1 MKKIFLIFA
10 SFLLASQAINA
21 QSKLGF
27 GLQLGVPMNEFRENT
42 QATGVGI
49 NLNFY
54 TPFAPRVPVFMGFN
68 FGYMLYGS
76 YTQQVNE
83 NLQLTTSNGTPI
95 GQAIPVNLDVTTNN
109 NMLNGNVAFRVMA
122 PFANIKPYAEAIG
135 GFNYLYTRTSIYD
148 RTSNRMFTSNQ
159 ESALINARTQAQSFV
174 LQYGAGAGFLIKIGE
189 NVNLDIR
196 GTYTIGGRAE
206 YFDRSQSQQWR
217 VSFTGQNYTG
227 NEPVNLNTSDGV
239 TKKSNTDLFL
249 INFGLS
255 FNL

>member
-1 MKKIFLIFA
+1 M
-10 SFLLASQAINA
+10 
-21 QSKLGF
+21 
-27 GLQLGVPMNEFRENT
+27 
-42 QATGVGI
+42 
-49 NLNFY
+49 
-54 TPFAPRVPVFMGFN
+54 
-68 FGYMLYGS
+68 
-76 YTQQVNE
+76 
-83 NLQLTTSNGTPI
+83 
-95 GQAIPVNLDVTTNN
+95 
-109 NMLNGNVAFRVMA
+109 
-122 PFANIKPYAEAIG
+122 
-135 GFNYLYTRTSIYD
+135 
-148 RTSNRMFTSNQ
+148 
-159 ESALINARTQAQSFV
+159 

-227 NEPVNLNTSDGV
+227 SEPVNLNTSDGT